1 MLDLLHTPLIVL
13 HIFVCLMLMLVV
25 LIQPGKSGGL
35 GAALGGAGAQQI
47 FGGRGAG
54 NFLTRTTWI
63 AASIFFL
70 TSVTLAYLSTSTGDS
85 LEDLGKTPS
94 VAPAAPEPAPAPAPA
109 PANTAPSAP
118 APSDAPASSEPTPAA
133 PGEPA
138 PAAPST
144 QP

>member
-1 MLDLLHTPLIVL
+1 MLDLLHTPLVVL

-35 GAALGGAGAQQI
+35 GAALGGAGATQI

-85 LEDLGKTPS
+85 LQDLAKHP
-94 VAPAAPEPAPAPAPA
+94 VPVVVPAPAPGEAAPAEASKEPAPANPAAADP
-109 PANTAPSAP
+109 APSAP
-118 APSDAPASSEPTPAA
+118 AP
-133 PGEPA
+133 
-138 PAAPST
+138 
-144 QP
+144 QPE